1 MFSKKVF
8 SLVAIILSFISLS
21 FNSTAQISNNFIL
34 LYESYTKLNQI
45 EEIIQNSDKKIM
57 RKYGVNENY
66 VIEQQINLDASK
78 HFIGYQIKKFNDQ
91 RLVELKFSKDSIENF
106 FLDNSIPYLN
116 FQGKAKIFIGENDS
130 FFSESNLFIYES
142 EVFQNELIDAK
153 LLSSLNQNITIEY
166 QFLDYFPKNS
176 FEQDELLEDLSN
188 TEKENWL
195 LLLIDRFDLKKW
207 SIRFP
212 KTSAIYLEEN
222 IEFQNYLLDQILVEV
237 LNINDVISKNSFL
250 AIFDSNLSSD
260 ELTNLLETLSI
271 STDILHFRIKRITDK
286 TIEIEYETYLDEVKA
301 SELFRKLGSIKI

>member
-21 FNSTAQISNNFIL
+21 FNTTAQISNNFIL

-91 RLVELKFSKDSIENF
+91 RLVELKFSRDSIENF

-116 FQGKAKIFIGENDS
+116 FQGKAKIFIGANDS

-188 TEKENWL
+188 TEKGNWL
-195 LLLIDRFDLKKW
+195 LILIDRFDLKKW

-212 KTSAIYLEEN
+212 KTSTIYLEDN
-222 IEFQNYLLDQILVEV
+222 IEFQKYLLDEILVEV
-237 LNINDVISKNSFL
+237 LNINDVISKNSFM

-260 ELTNLLETLSI
+260 ELTNLLETLSV